1 MLSNQEQVLE
11 MLADWRLAKPWAR
24 VDPKTL
30 RITSVEPMGPT
41 QIVLRSVLQTR
52 LIRYEFKAA
61 KRPIFAAQEPDPWAT
76 EVTFPMEAEAGAE
89 KRIKLGAEVHLL
101 CAGCTGEGRVECPEC
116 RGSGRAPLVKR
127 DCYTCDGETRVS
139 CKTCDGGG
147 GVRGLPTVI
156 ARLDAHEE
164 IRTLGTEALPIE
176 IVFALGESAAE
187 GTTIHRQEDTQI
199 TEVRVMPTGYRDG
212 QSVAPNVLEAARE
225 MVMNPTIPERARV
238 QHQTLELKRT
248 TLFEVRLEDGTLF
261 YVWDS
266 PPKVH
271 PHKPLA
277 TWLGKLVFA
286 R

>member
-1 MLSNQEQVLE
+1 MSSDREQVLE
-11 MLADWRLAKPWAR
+11 MLSDWQYAKPWAR

-30 RITSVEPMGPT
+30 RIASAEPVGPT

-76 EVTFPMEAEAGAE
+76 DVTFPKEAEVGAE
-89 KRIKLGAEVHLL
+89 KRIKLSTEVHLH
-101 CAGCTGEGRVECPEC
+101 CAACTGEGRVECPDC

-127 DCYTCDGETRVS
+127 DCDTCDGKTRVT

-176 IVFALGESAAE
+176 IVFALGESTAA
-187 GTTIHRQEDTQI
+187 GTTIHRQEATQI

-212 QSVAPNVLEAARE
+212 QSIAPQVIETARTL
-225 MVMNPTIPERARV
+225 VSQPGIPENARV

-248 TLFEVRLEDGTLF
+248 TLFEVRLEDGAHF
-261 YVWDS
+261 FVWDS

-271 PHKPLA
+271 PHRPLS
-277 TWLGKLVFA
+277 TWLGRLFA